1 MSKLPAVRPSD
12 LARVARKVGF
22 VLDRQRGSHAVY
34 YREADCRRVV
44 IPMHRRDLK
53 AGTLHGILDD
63 MGMSREQLI
72 SLL

>member
-12 LARVARKVGF
+12 LARVARKIGF

-34 YREADCRRVV
+34 YREADRRRVV
-44 IPMHRRDLK
+44 IPMHHRDLK

-63 MGMSREQLI
+63 MGMTREQLI